1 MIKRLLGL
9 LIAGLLMFSLIP
21 SAFAAA
27 DPYTHI
33 LDKEDPLIDEMLDA
47 IDNQNFRNSGTTA
60 ANAKKMIKHA
70 IFDARF
76 AAIGGGA
83 FDYPNGG
90 QYATVIWDGEN
101 SVNIRGATGCFA
113 YANYITNLIYGTE
126 KGTAG
131 LDNKVG
137 RQLPTAESL
146 KALLTT
152 KAQAGEHLRIAEVH
166 SVAFISAD
174 ADGFYCLSYQNL
186 NSTNNIELQYWTYEQ
201 FINYS
206 YYTGHE
212 IYLCDTS
219 TVENTDT
226 DECYISYIN
235 KELINPFTD
244 VSKDS
249 PYYEAVLWI
258 YSKGITTGYT
268 ETEFQINGDCTRAQA
283 VTFLWRAAGMPSP
296 QTARNP
302 FSDVSNY
309 AYYYNAILWAVEQGI
324 IKGYED
330 GTFHPNETVT
340 RAQFVTL
347 LWRYEG
353 SPSVVSEGKMFPD
366 VTDPNYSGAIL
377 WGNDNGIVKGYED
390 GTFRPGNTCT
400 RGHVAL
406 FMYRDMAG

>member
-1 MIKRLLGL
+1 MKKRLLSL
-9 LIAGLLMFSLIP
+9 LVAGLLLFSLIP
-21 SAFAAA
+21 SAFAA
-27 DPYTHI
+27 DNYVHI
-33 LDKEDPLIDEMLDA
+33 LDKNDPRIDEMLDA
-47 IDNQNFRNSGTTA
+47 IDDQNFRNSGT
-60 ANAKKMIKHA
+60 NAEHAKDMIRHA

-76 AAIGGGA
+76 AAIGGGS
-83 FDYPNGG
+83 FNYPNGG
-90 QYATVIWDGEN
+90 SYATVIWDGEN
-101 SVNIRGATGCFA
+101 SVEIRGATGCFA

-186 NSTNNIELQYWTYEQ
+186 NSTNNIELQYWTYED

-212 IYLCDTS
+212 IYLCDTN

-226 DECYISYIN
+226 DGCYIN
-235 KELINPFTD
+235 EELINPFVD
-244 VSKDS
+244 VSPES
-249 PYYEAVLWI
+249 PYYEAILWI
-258 YSKGITTGYT
+258 YNEGITTGYT
-268 ETEFQINGDCTRAQA
+268 DTEFRINGDCTRAQA
-283 VTFLWRAAGMPSP
+283 VTFLWRAAGEPSP
-296 QTARNP
+296 QTANNP

-309 AYYYNAILWAVEQGI
+309 AYYYDAILWAVEQGI
-324 IKGYED
+324 TKGYED
-330 GTFHPNETVT
+330 GTFHPNDTVT
-340 RAQFVTL
+340 RAQFVTF
-347 LWRYEG
+347 LWRSEG
-353 SPSVVSEGKMFPD
+353 SPSPKSNNCIFPD
-366 VTDPNYSGAIL
+366 VTDPHYSDAIL
-377 WGNDNGIVKGYED
+377 WGNDNDIVKGYED

-400 RGHVAL
+400 RGHVAM
-406 FMYRDMAG
+406 FMYRTMA

>member
-1 MIKRLLGL
+1 MKKRLLSLLIVGL
-9 LIAGLLMFSLIP
+9 LLFSLIP
-21 SAFAAA
+21 SVFAA
-27 DPYTHI
+27 DNYVHM
-33 LDKEDPLIDEMLDA
+33 LDKNDPRIDEMLNA
-47 IDNQNFRNSGTTA
+47 IDDQNFRNSGTTA
-60 ANAKKMIKHA
+60 AKAKKMIKHA

-76 AAIGGGA
+76 AAIGGQS
-83 FDYPNGG
+83 FNYPNGG
-90 QYATVIWDGEN
+90 PYYYEINDGTYNVE
-101 SVNIRGATGCFA
+101 IRGATGCFA

-137 RQLPTAESL
+137 RQYPTPESL

-186 NSTNNIELQYWTYEQ
+186 NSINNIELQYWTYED

-212 IYLCDTS
+212 IYLCDTN

-226 DECYISYIN
+226 DEYYTDE
-235 KELINPFTD
+235 ELMNPFTD
-244 VSKDS
+244 VYRDS

-258 YSKGITTGYT
+258 YNEGITTGYT
-268 ETEFQINGDCTRAQA
+268 DTEFRINGDCTRAQA
-283 VTFLWRAAGMPSP
+283 VTFLWRAAGEPCP
-296 QTARNP
+296 QTVNNP

-309 AYYYNAILWAVEQGI
+309 AYYYDAILWAVEQGI

-330 GTFHPNETVT
+330 GTFRPNETVT

-353 SPSVVSEGKMFPD
+353 SPSPKSDNCIFPD
-366 VTDPNYSGAIL
+366 VTDPNYSKAIL
-377 WGNDNGIVKGYED
+377 WGNDNDIVKGYED

-400 RGHVAL
+400 RGHVAM
-406 FMYRDMAG
+406 FMYRAMA